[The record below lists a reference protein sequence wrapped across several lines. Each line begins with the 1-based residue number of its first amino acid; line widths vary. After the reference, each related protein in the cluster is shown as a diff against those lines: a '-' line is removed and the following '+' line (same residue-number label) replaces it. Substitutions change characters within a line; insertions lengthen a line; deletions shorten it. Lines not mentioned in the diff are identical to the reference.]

1 MVSLKHFHIW
11 GCPAE
16 ARPYKPNERKLEPKT
31 VSSYFIGYSERSRG
45 YKFYDPKLKTIFE
58 TGIATFFEDIE
69 FGGRN
74 KIRDIVFQ
82 ENLDSTF
89 PVESEL
95 TPLPVVAFNIPSID
109 QIQDQE
115 QQDIVDQTHE
125 IQTQQPQN
133 QEPLRRS
140 TRERKNAISNDY
152 IVFLQENED
161 SGGLMADDPVN
172 IQQAMKDTNSEKWI
186 EAMNEE
192 YKSMQDNKVWKLVS
206 LPEGKKPI
214 GYK

>member
-1 MVSLKHFHIW
+1 M
-11 GCPAE
+11 
-16 ARPYKPNERKLEPKT
+16 EPKT

-69 FGGRN
+69 FRGRN

-82 ENLDSTF
+82 ENLDSTI
-89 PVESEL
+89 PIESEL

-115 QQDIVDQTHE
+115 QQDIVDQIHK

-133 QEPLRRS
+133 QELLWRS
-140 TRERKNAISNDY
+140 TRKRRSAMSNDY

-161 SGGLMADDPVN
+161 NGSLMVDDPVN
-172 IQQAMKDTNSEKWI
+172 I
-186 EAMNEE
+186 
-192 YKSMQDNKVWKLVS
+192 
-206 LPEGKKPI
+206 
-214 GYK
+214 

>member
-1 MVSLKHFHIW
+1 MRWELQYSLRI
-11 GCPAE
+11 
-16 ARPYKPNERKLEPKT
+16 L
-31 VSSYFIGYSERSRG
+31 S
-45 YKFYDPKLKTIFE
+45 L
-58 TGIATFFEDIE
+58 
-69 FGGRN
+69 GGKN
-74 KIRDIVFQ
+74 KIKDIVFQ
-82 ENLDSTF
+82 ENLDSTIH
-89 PVESEL
+89 VESEL

-115 QQDIVDQTHE
+115 RQDIVDQTHE

-192 YKSMQDNKVWKLVS
+192 YKSMQDNKVWELVP

-214 GYK
+214 GCK